1 MIQFG
6 YPLYLLITAIMAV
19 IIGTTWHAM
28 SKKAKELIVFGPP
41 SSGKTLWLCFLRNVK
56 YEPGGTFD
64 KEPFPSF
71 TFKKKNGDSIKIK
84 SGYDYGGQEENIK
97 AYYEEA
103 ICTDAPKAVM
113 FFFSMYSYLNDDSYK
128 RDVIARLGFIENKF
142 RSQLEKN
149 TFYLIITYADKVPD
163 FKNQAKEITN
173 KLKQAYKLTDL
184 LSKAN
189 IMVINATNKSH
200 LENLKN
206 KMKI

>member
-1 MIQFG
+1 
-6 YPLYLLITAIMAV
+6 
-19 IIGTTWHAM
+19 
-28 SKKAKELIVFGPP
+28 
-41 SSGKTLWLCFLRNVK
+41 
-56 YEPGGTFD
+56 
-64 KEPFPSF
+64 
-71 TFKKKNGDSIKIK
+71 
-84 SGYDYGGQEENIK
+84 
-97 AYYEEA
+97 
-103 ICTDAPKAVM
+103 M

-128 RDVIARLGFIENKF
+128 RDVIIRLGFIENKF

>member
-6 YPLYLLITAIMAV
+6 YPLYLLIAAV
-19 IIGTTWHAM
+19 IAVIFGTWHAL
-28 SKKAKELIVFGPP
+28 SKDAKELIVLGPP

-97 AYYEEA
+97 AYYKDA

-128 RDVIARLGFIENKF
+128 RDVIIRLGFIENKF
-142 RSQLEKN
+142 RSQLDKN

>member
-163 FKNQAKEITN
+163 LKNQAKEITN